1 MSDQKMSNQER
12 LKLNE
17 MLKAN
22 DVEDQTKNIRKLRH
36 SKKIRQDIEIMQRF
50 RQKYQRLYQT
60 NRTQYE
66 NMLSNQCNFLFTN
79 YTDIYNKLKK
89 DELDL
94 TILAKFIS
102 VLERIENSE
111 IDQHEGSYLIG
122 KLLKELYID
131 SAIKKGEAI
140 DKQNK
145 KKENHNSEKVLEPE
159 KKISWKQ
166 YKMAEIEK

>member
-79 YTDIYNKLKK
+79 YTDIYNKVKK

-111 IDQHEGSYLIG
+111 IDQH
-122 KLLKELYID
+122 KVNRV
-131 SAIKKGEAI
+131 AIKKNQLNWFKNI
-140 DKQNK
+140 LDNTTI
-145 KKENHNSEKVLEPE
+145 NSHYE
-159 KKISWKQ
+159 
-166 YKMAEIEK
+166 